1 MQTRTL
7 HRSAAVRTAS
17 SSICCTF
24 CPGQTLLRTTP
35 PETSKRMT
43 LDAYLSV
50 LEDCL
55 RVLPRELVIHR
66 MTGDGAKRSLIA
78 PMWSADKKRVLNA
91 LNRRFLSDDLE
102 QGSALL
108 L

>member
-1 MQTRTL
+1 MGFGIVEGIAVDTHVNRIA
-7 HRSAAVRTAS
+7 HRLALSPKTHAAEPLKTE
-17 SSICCTF
+17 
-24 CPGQTLLRTTP
+24 QDL
-35 PETSKRMT
+35 
-43 LDAYLSV
+43 
-50 LEDCL
+50 L